1 MIQKIRIGTRSSV
14 LALVQTE
21 YVAQQLKAA
30 FPYLEIEIIKMSTKG
45 DERLNQSLA
54 SFGGK
59 GVFTKELEDAL
70 RTKAIDMAVHSA
82 KDMPMELPDGLG
94 VGAVF
99 ERADVRDVLVT
110 LDGQKLKNLTPRS
123 VVGTG
128 SLRREVQLR
137 AANPDI
143 DVKLI
148 RGNVQTRMKK
158 LAEGQYDA
166 IVLAA
171 AGLNRL
177 GYVHGAVLDGQTFYF
192 EYLDTEVMLPAAC
205 QGIIAVET
213 RINDAQIMQLLSRI
227 NSERTMAVF
236 EAERSFLS
244 EMNGGCNA
252 PAAALAEYDLEG
264 RLHMHAMYA
273 QPEENH
279 IILYAEHTAE
289 AAQARQLGKMCAQ
302 MVRKKQ

>member
-70 RTKAIDMAVHSA
+70 CTKAIDMAVHSA
-82 KDMPMELPDGLG
+82 KDMPMELPEGLG

-110 LDGQKLKNLTPRS
+110 LDGQKLKDLKPQA

-128 SLRREVQLR
+128 SLRRELQLR

-177 GYVHGAVLDGQTFYF
+177 GYMHEALLDGQTFYF

-205 QGIIAVET
+205 QGILAVET

-227 NSERTMAVF
+227 NSGRTMAVF

-273 QPEENH
+273 PPEENH
-279 IILYAEHTAE
+279 SILYAEHTAE

>member
-1 MIQKIRIGTRSSV
+1 
-14 LALVQTE
+14 
-21 YVAQQLKAA
+21 
-30 FPYLEIEIIKMSTKG
+30 
-45 DERLNQSLA
+45 
-54 SFGGK
+54 
-59 GVFTKELEDAL
+59 
-70 RTKAIDMAVHSA
+70 
-82 KDMPMELPDGLG
+82 MELPEGLG

-110 LDGQKLKNLTPRS
+110 LDGQKLKNLKPQA

-128 SLRREVQLR
+128 SLRRELQLR
-137 AANPDI
+137 AANQNI

-177 GYVHGAVLDGQTFYF
+177 GYEHGAVLDGQTFYF

-205 QGIIAVET
+205 QGILAVET
-213 RINDAQIMQLLSRI
+213 RINDAEIMQLLSQI
-227 NSERTMAVF
+227 NSVRTMAVF

-264 RLHMHAMYA
+264 RLYMHAMYA
-273 QPEENH
+273 PPEENH

-289 AAQARQLGKMCAQ
+289 AAHARQLGKMCAQ